1 MNPKID
7 RAKVMELAERHVR
20 AGRLEDAIAEYRR
33 LLEGESP
40 DLSVNNTIGDLF
52 LRLNQTD
59 RAVHAFKEA
68 ADDYENRGQYSQAM
82 AIYKKI
88 AKFKADDVRV
98 ALKMGEMYERQDFT
112 AEAKAEYLRAA
123 ALLKREKK
131 TKELIALYE
140 RLIKLDR
147 QDAKP
152 RLELADLYVQSRMTN
167 EALDTLNDVAED
179 WIEAERYEEAGRLL
193 VQARELKESFPRTVA
208 NLMKIFRKRGKRKE
222 ALSLVE
228 DAVKKDKTNL
238 DLWTL
243 LGGLYLEEQSFK
255 KAEEIL
261 SRIVTERPADVNARV
276 KLGKARIGLD
286 KLDEALEAFDPLVTS
301 LLKKQKEDKAVGLLG
316 LIATHKKSHIPT
328 LEKLASIYKA
338 GGQKK
343 RLEVVYR
350 MIFQEARDKGL
361 KEKMMFVLSELVGL
375 NPEDAELERE
385 YKTLRREFGFI
396 GDQPGSEEDVVKLAK
411 EDEDAIQSGISH
423 AELYLEQGLI
433 RNARRILENL
443 RIQFT
448 DDPRILDKLELLE
461 KMETPAPVAEDELP
475 DRVEEAEAKTREVL
489 APSEPT
495 PAPLPPPPPPPP
507 PPPAPPVRP
516 ATRAASRPAPA
527 PQPPPPQEDLR
538 KAARAEKAEKA
549 PAVEIGDADLDKID
563 AREIFGDTGIV
574 PFVPESPA
582 EPGAYRFFDIRLQA
596 VVELEMID
604 ILLEQQSEGD
614 MGAYEKDLTD
624 ILRDFRS
631 AIAERVDRDNY
642 ELHYNLG
649 VAYLEQGLWEVA
661 IDEFQIASAD
671 NSRALDCFSLIGQ
684 CYIQKGEHEEARS
697 WLEKALALAK
707 DGDRAQFTLKYELA
721 CLYADTG
728 ERDKALILFREVE
741 KWDPKFRDVAK
752 RIKAMSKSASQR
764 GA

>member
-20 AGRLEDAIAEYRR
+20 AGRLEDAIAEYRK

-68 ADDYENRGQYSQAM
+68 ADDYENRGQYSQAL
-82 AIYKKI
+82 AIFKKI
-88 AKFKADDVRV
+88 AKFKPDDVRA
-98 ALKMGEMYERQDFT
+98 ALKMGEIFERQDFT

-123 ALLKREKK
+123 ALLKRDKK

-147 QDAKP
+147 QDSKP
-152 RLELADLYVQSRMTN
+152 RLELADLYVQSKMMN

-179 WIEAERYEEAGRLL
+179 WIEAERFEEAGRLL

-228 DAVKKDKTNL
+228 DAVKKDKMNL
-238 DLWTL
+238 DLWAL

-261 SRIVTERPADVNARV
+261 SRIVTKRPADINARV

-286 KLDEALEAFDPLVTS
+286 RLDEALDAFDPLVTS

-316 LIATHKKSHIPT
+316 LIAIHKKPHIPT

-338 GGQKK
+338 GGQKP

-375 NPEDAELERE
+375 NPEDADLAKE
-385 YKTLRREFGFI
+385 YKTLRREFGFV
-396 GDQPGSEEDVVKLAK
+396 GDQPASEEDVVKIAK
-411 EDEDAIQSGISH
+411 EDEDAIQSGIAT

-443 RIQFT
+443 RLQFT
-448 DDPRILDKLELLE
+448 DDPRILDKLELIE
-461 KMETPAPVAEDELP
+461 KMETPVPVAVEELP
-475 DRVEEAEAKTREVL
+475 ERVEEAEAKTREVL
-489 APSEPT
+489 APPE
-495 PAPLPPPPPPPP
+495 PPPPPPPP
-507 PPPAPPVRP
+507 PKPAPRPASRP
-516 ATRAASRPAPA
+516 ATRLAPPGPAPFPA
-527 PQPPPPQEDLR
+527 PPTAP
-538 KAARAEKAEKA
+538 RAE
-549 PAVEIGDADLDKID
+549 PSDVDNGDKVDIA
-563 AREIFGDTGIV
+563 EIFGDTGV
-574 PFVPESPA
+574 LPEPPDKPVA
-582 EPGAYRFFDIRLQA
+582 FKFFDIRLQA

-661 IDEFQIASAD
+661 IDEFQIASHD
-671 NSRALDCFSLIGQ
+671 NSRVLDCFSLIGQ
-684 CYIQKGEHEEARS
+684 CFILKGEPAEARP

-707 DGDRAQFTLKYELA
+707 EGDRAQYTLKYELA

-728 ERDKALILFREVE
+728 DRDKALILFREVE
-741 KWDPKFRDVAK
+741 RWDPKFRDLPK
-752 RIKAMSKSASQR
+752 RLKSLSKSASQR